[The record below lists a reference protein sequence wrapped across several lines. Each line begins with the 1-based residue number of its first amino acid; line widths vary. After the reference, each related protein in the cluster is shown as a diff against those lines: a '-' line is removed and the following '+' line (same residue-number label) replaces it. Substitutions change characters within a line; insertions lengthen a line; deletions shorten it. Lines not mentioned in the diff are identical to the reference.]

1 MRRECKVEAKS
12 ERSVVV
18 SGKTVEDAI
27 NNGLS
32 MLGVRRDQVDVEIIT
47 EGSRGVLGF
56 GAEHARVKLAVK
68 VPAAPPVAET
78 PPPPPPRREGPRFR
92 ERRPAREPRPV
103 EEPGRAEEPRRAEE
117 VTVAEGPRPAADAR
131 ETRVEPG
138 EGTPEAVG
146 QEVLGDLLRLMGV
159 RAEVETYLGEDLADE
174 GQPAPIVLN
183 ITGEDLGILIGRRGE
198 TLRALQYLVRL
209 MVSHRVKHWTNLVVD
224 VESYLARRRHALE
237 SLANRV
243 ADQAVRSG
251 RAQALE
257 PMPPYERRLVHIA
270 LRKHPRVTTQSVGE
284 GERRKVTIVPKK

>member
-1 MRRECKVEAKS
+1 VEAKS

-27 NNGLS
+27 NNGLA

-56 GAEHARVKLAVK
+56 GAEHARVRLAVK
-68 VPAAPPVAET
+68 APTTPPVAE
-78 PPPPPPRREGPRFR
+78 PLPQPAQARREGPRPR

-103 EEPGRAEEPRRAEE
+103 EPRPVEE
-117 VTVAEGPRPAADAR
+117 VLPA
-131 ETRVEPG
+131 
-138 EGTPEAVG
+138 PEAHTAQGEETAEPVG
-146 QEVLGDLLRLMGV
+146 KEVLSELLRLMGV
-159 RAEVETYLGEDLADE
+159 RAAVETYLGEELADE

-209 MVSHRVKHWTNLVVD
+209 MVSHRVKHWTNVVVD

-243 ADQAVRSG
+243 ADQAIRSG
-251 RAQALE
+251 RTQSLE